1 MLKKFITI
9 FISFIFILNVN
20 AEELKTS
27 VTNNIN
33 KDLTNSLN
41 EHLTSGLGKIFPTA
55 EVTLSSGK
63 TQKVKGNVLV
73 VSPLS
78 DINDTKNVTFTQGSI
93 YLSDNDTETFNLGV
107 GQRKLLDNENLMLGA
122 NLFLDHELSSNHRR
136 ASFGIEAITSVGS
149 LRANQYYGISGWK
162 LVDDIQEKALDG
174 HDFEVG
180 APLPYLPWANFYL
193 RTFEWEGASGA
204 ADLKGDEMS
213 LEAKLPFGLNVEVG
227 KRSNDG
233 NTKDRKFLNLTWT
246 CCNKK
251 DEPNFGISDKAYNLT
266 SVADQRFQKV
276 RRQNLIVKQQDLALT
291 VIGF

>member
-1 MLKKFITI
+1 MLKKSITI

-41 EHLTSGLGKIFPTA
+41 EHLTSGLGKFFPTA

-193 RTFEWEGASGA
+193 RTFEWEGASGVP
-204 ADLKGDEMS
+204 DLKGDEMT
-213 LEAKLPFGLNVEVG
+213 LEAKLPFGFNVEVG
-227 KRSNDG
+227 KRSNEGTTED
-233 NTKDRKFLNLTWT
+233 KEFASLTWR
-246 CCNKK
+246 CCNKE
-251 DEPNFGISDKAYNLT
+251 EPNFGISDKAYTLT

-276 RRQNLIVKQQDLALT
+276 RRQNLIVKQQQLALS